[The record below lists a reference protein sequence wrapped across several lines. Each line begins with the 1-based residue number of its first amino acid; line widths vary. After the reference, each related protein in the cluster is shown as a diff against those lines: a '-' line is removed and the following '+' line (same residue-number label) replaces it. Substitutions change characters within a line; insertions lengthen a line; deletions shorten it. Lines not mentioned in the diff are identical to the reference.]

1 MTRINAAV
9 LGNVVDDVLGR
20 DVPPTGTSPVRA
32 HGGPEALW
40 QLPAAREA
48 ASCDALKGGIHGRGA
63 GAAYGAKEP
72 ALGDHGR
79 RHGALALKVLL
90 EA

>member
-1 MTRINAAV
+1 M
-9 LGNVVDDVLGR
+9 LGDVGGGVLGR
-20 DVPPTGTSPVRA
+20 RRRADRHHPIRA

-72 ALGDHGR
+72 ALGRHGR
-79 RHGALALKVLL
+79 RHGAIALNLLL
-90 EA
+90 EG